1 MMLWSSRR
9 RYFIVG
15 GTTIGREVDMPEPEK
30 TGAEPASSSA
40 PVSLAGPVDPR
51 LLLAD
56 VLAERVDR
64 LLPWVD
70 RQADQ
75 PTREAYLDF
84 LVGLSASVEALRA
97 TESPYFADH
106 VLLAIRS
113 LEAARPMETEF
124 ATPPPSG

>member
-1 MMLWSSRR
+1 
-9 RYFIVG
+9 
-15 GTTIGREVDMPEPEK
+15 MPKPEM
-30 TGAEPASSSA
+30 TGAERFPSSP
-40 PVSLAGPVDPR
+40 PVPLAGPVDPR

-75 PTREAYLDF
+75 PTKEAYLDL

-97 TESPYFADH
+97 TDPSSFGDH
-106 VLLAIRS
+106 VQLAIRS
-113 LEAARPMETEF
+113 FEAARPMETGF
-124 ATPPPSG
+124 AIPTSPTPSE

>member
-1 MMLWSSRR
+1 MPKP
-9 RYFIVG
+9 
-15 GTTIGREVDMPEPEK
+15 DM
-30 TGAEPASSSA
+30 TGAEPAPSSP
-40 PVSLAGPVDPR
+40 PVRLDGPVDPR

-75 PTREAYLDF
+75 PTKEAYLDF

-97 TESPYFADH
+97 IDSPYFGDH
-106 VLLAIRS
+106 VMLAIRS

-124 ATPPPSG
+124 ATGPPPRN

>member
-1 MMLWSSRR
+1 
-9 RYFIVG
+9 
-15 GTTIGREVDMPEPEK
+15 MPESKGP
-30 TGAEPASSSA
+30 EPAPSSSLV
-40 PVSLAGPVDPR
+40 PLVGPIDPC

-70 RQADQ
+70 RQANAS
-75 PTREAYLDF
+75 TREAYLDL

-97 TESPYFADH
+97 TDSPYFGDH

-113 LEAARPMETEF
+113 LEAARPMEPDFT
-124 ATPPPSG
+124 TSSSTGR